1 MVGKGSPR
9 FNIGGSPKLRR
20 FIPTTSATKKKT
32 SPKCSGAKKS
42 GSSPRVVKQRAD
54 WNPGLERSLV
64 DILHEFKESGY
75 RGDNGWNSE
84 GWNRMVEEFHVRNK
98 YVSFTKSQIQDKEGQ
113 LKRDYKMLKAA
124 KQQSGSTWNEKR
136 NMVEGPPALW
146 ENLMVTFPKIKKF
159 NNNKATFPLFDALG
173 ELYDGHLAEG
183 TWNCTSLEA
192 PQEEELNEQLQ
203 DAEDGPQGF
212 DLNVVH
218 DVDDEV
224 DDALAERN
232 EDMLQGRTNTLP
244 RDEESGQR
252 RPAASRN
259 KQEKEP
265 KKPRKTDNI
274 ENMMNKYLEMRSK
287 QVEDEAAREK
297 EAREKETREKEAAQS
312 EDFSIKRC
320 ISVLNTMEEVTKME
334 KAKAYSVFTKSK
346 ENRETFICA
355 CEADQESTLI
365 WLRNEMA

>member
-42 GSSPRVVKQRAD
+42 GSSPRVKQRAD

-84 GWNRMVEEFHVRNK
+84 GWNRMVKEFHVRNK

-192 PQEEELNEQLQ
+192 PQEEEPNEQLQ
-203 DAEDGPQGF
+203 DVEDGPQGF

-224 DDALAERN
+224 DDALTERN
-232 EDMLQGRTNTLP
+232 EDMLQGRANTLS

-312 EDFSIKRC
+312 EDFSIKTC
-320 ISVLNTMEEVTKME
+320 ISVLNTMEEVTKLE

-355 CEADQESTLI
+355 CEADQESALI